1 MAYDKDVKIK
11 VRAFYECNNVSMAKA
26 AEHFES
32 LGYEVKL
39 KTMQSWAS
47 EEKWQKNKYES
58 LRQSVS
64 SLVPVEVL
72 DSVGDKVKASII
84 DAMVDTIDGITPS
97 EIDDDEVEAV
107 SEELIWGQLNKKALM
122 GELAENL
129 HKTKKIVKNS
139 TSISVKATY
148 HAMVI
153 NTIQTVHGKKVQMV
167 PQDPNHKMQSEEEL
181 ENMNTEALLEILER

>member
-1 MAYDKDVKIK
+1 MAYDKEVKIK

-39 KTMQSWAS
+39 KTMQSWAG

-58 LRQSVS
+58 LRQAVS

-72 DSVGDKVKASII
+72 DSVGDKIKASIV
-84 DAMVDTIDGITPS
+84 DEMVDDVDGVITP
-97 EIDDDEVEAV
+97 EIDEAVIEAV

-122 GELAENL
+122 GELAQNL
-129 HKTKKIVKNS
+129 HKTKVIAANS

-148 HAMVI
+148 HSMVI
-153 NTIQTVHGKKVQMV
+153 STIQTVHGKKVQMV
-167 PQDPNHKMQSEEEL
+167 PQDPSHKMQSEEDIDK
-181 ENMNTEALLEILER
+181 MDTEALLEILER